1 MQRRQLAMAKPFIK
15 WVGGKSQLIPEIT
28 SRLPEYV
35 KNSMPY
41 VYVEPFSGSAAFAL
55 YLLDSEHPP
64 SVIILNDINTDLV
77 NLYKVI
83 RSYPYELLTYLR
95 VLQAEY
101 DELEGKEAKQ
111 PYYYA
116 KRDEFNKR
124 ESENIKHA
132 GLFIFLNR
140 AGFNGLYRVNSKN
153 RFNVPIGSY
162 KKPNFVFEDTIL
174 KASEVLSNVEI
185 YNQSYEDT
193 LIHLE
198 QLNTNNLPAFF
209 YFDPPYKPLNDSS
222 SFTSYSKDS
231 FHDEDQQ
238 KLKSFCDLLNKKGYQ
253 WLLSNSDTTNLDAE
267 NMFFD
272 TLYSEY
278 KIERVKASRSINSK
292 GSKRGQINEL
302 LIRNY

>member
-1 MQRRQLAMAKPFIK
+1 MAKPFVK
-15 WVGGKSQLIPEIT
+15 WVGGKSQLIPEIVQ
-28 SRLPEYV
+28 RLPEYV
-35 KNSMPY
+35 QKGLPY

-55 YLLDSEHPP
+55 YLLESEYPP
-64 SVIILNDINTDLV
+64 TAVILNDINADLV

-83 RSYPYELLTYLR
+83 KSYPHELIEYLKT
-95 VLQAEY
+95 VQEDY
-101 DELEGKEAKQ
+101 DELEDKETKQ

-116 KRDEFNKR
+116 KREEFNNR
-124 ESENIKHA
+124 EANNIKHA

-153 RFNVPIGSY
+153 KFNVPIGSY

-174 KASEVLSNVEI
+174 QASRVLANVEI

-193 LIHLE
+193 LTHLE
-198 QLNTNNLPAFF
+198 QLNNDKLPAFF
-209 YFDPPYKPLNDSS
+209 YFDPPYKPLSESS

-231 FHDEDQQ
+231 FHDEDQER
-238 KLKSFCDLLNKKGYQ
+238 LKSFCDSLDQKGYQ
-253 WLLSNSDTTNLDAE
+253 WLLSNSDTTNVDTK
-267 NMFFD
+267 NTFFD
-272 TLYSEY
+272 DMYAEY
-278 KIERVKASRSINSK
+278 EIERVKASRSINSK

>member
-1 MQRRQLAMAKPFIK
+1 MAKPFIK

-28 SRLPEYV
+28 ERLPQYV
-35 KNSMPY
+35 RNDMPY
-41 VYVEPFSGSAAFAL
+41 IYIEPFSGSAAFAL
-55 YLLDSEHPP
+55 HLLECKNPP
-64 SVIILNDINTDLV
+64 TAVILNDINTDLV
-77 NLYKVI
+77 NLYKI
-83 RSYPYELLTYLR
+83 IKSHPHELLEYLR
-95 VLQAEY
+95 IIQEEY
-101 DELEGKEAKQ
+101 DQLEDKETKQ

-116 KRDEFNKR
+116 KREEFNKR
-124 ESENIKHA
+124 EADNIKHA

-153 RFNVPIGSY
+153 KFNVPIGSY

-174 KASEVLSNVEI
+174 QASKVLTNVEI

-198 QLNTNNLPAFF
+198 KLNESKLPAFF
-209 YFDPPYKPLNDSS
+209 YFDPPYKPLNESS

-231 FHDEDQQ
+231 FHDEDQE
-238 KLKSFCDLLNKKGYQ
+238 KLKSFCDLLDQKGYQ
-253 WLLSNSDTTNLDAE
+253 WLLSNSDTTNVDAE
-267 NMFFD
+267 NTFFD
-272 TLYSEY
+272 DMYSEY
-278 KIERVKASRSINSK
+278 EIERVKASRSINSK